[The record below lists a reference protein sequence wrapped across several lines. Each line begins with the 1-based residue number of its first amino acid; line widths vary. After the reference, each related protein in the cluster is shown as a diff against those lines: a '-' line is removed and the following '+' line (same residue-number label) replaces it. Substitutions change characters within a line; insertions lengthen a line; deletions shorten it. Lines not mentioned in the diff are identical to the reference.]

1 MARECMVTGKG
12 TTRGNNVAHCNIKVR
27 RSFRANAHW
36 KRFWFPAE
44 NRFVRLF
51 VSSRGMRTIDKVGID
66 VIVCE
71 LRARG
76 EKV

>member
-1 MARECMVTGKG
+1 MARECMVTGRG
-12 TTRGNNVAHCNIKVR
+12 TARGNNVAHCNIKVR
-27 RSFRANAHW
+27 RSFKTNAHW
-36 KRFWFPAE
+36 KRFWFAAE

-51 VSSRGMRTIDKVGID
+51 ISSRGMRTVDKVGID
-66 VIVCE
+66 TIVLE